1 MTNKETKEKYINR
14 FKKELSRYILNTA
27 GVDIQ
32 LFNSKD
38 GGGVVKATLNNSG
51 RRKSSIAGNYQVLG
65 EAVASSGQ
73 RAFAGDLTHIKF
85 EGTNTIVDGNTIF
98 LIKSPSA
105 EEWSNK
111 KASQD
116 VEGIIRGGKK

>member
-32 LFNSKD
+32 LFNAKD

-51 RRKSSIAGNYQVLG
+51 SRKSSIAGNYQELG

-85 EGTNTIVDGNTIF
+85 EEQT
-98 LIKSPSA
+98 L
-105 EEWSNK
+105 
-111 KASQD
+111 
-116 VEGIIRGGKK
+116 